1 KEKGLLRARINAT
14 EKALK
19 ISDMKVDAK
28 GTVQSFKDQGH
39 LIKEEVELD
48 EGGTYDNDRFL
59 IKGNKAKLDNPK
71 TGEKDGP
78 NHVWAKNEKEALKKF
93 KEEVELDE
101 GKNSAVWT
109 SPKTGKSY
117 DIQKNGNRWEM
128 DIIKKGSSIYGGVTT
143 IKRKTPQELKDWL
156 DGYKIDSQWMSH
168 LVKESVNE
176 STNWPREVELD
187 EGKKKAKE
195 GSAVSV
201 TNGDLIALAETVLTQ
216 GQDLNEAKQKLMTS
230 QIRKQLP
237 KLYSQDGVADP
248 MVYVKFF
255 NPYGAGTWLITEFDG
270 KDTMFGYVIGL
281 GHDELGYTS
290 LRELE
295 SLEGS
300 IAGRKVKGLQGIE
313 RDTSFRPEPLSKA
326 AKANGGRFTPRRSES
341 IEEGRYEWSKAKKKA
356 KKGSA
361 VRVYTGDDVQLKRGN
376 WSSLE
381 GIGTVIA
388 CQHKRDGPQRCLLKM
403 RKSGKEINT
412 TVHPRQVIYS
422 NVDNT
427 VYSESVEL
435 DEALKPKDKNVI
447 DAFYDKKKLEGKLL
461 FTDGDKLEKLGMG
474 RDTVA
479 VWKGHKIVITSSSA
493 VKSDDVIL
501 RYMKKS
507 IPKLNFDPKS
517 YKKYFGEES
526 VRGNDME
533 DKFKLQKETVEFL
546 KPTSKNLG
554 ESIPDFKSTDFK
566 GSKSVTITRISGGSW
581 GIMIQLTDKKR
592 VPSNIQLPA
601 SEAVVLGRA
610 LQNKDL
616 MKEE

>member
-1 KEKGLLRARINAT
+1 MPNENLEKLVQYARDKKPVAFKELLHT
-14 EKALK
+14 EIGSRMSTK
-19 ISDMKVDAK
+19 ISDIKTNLSKTMFQT
-28 GTVQSFKDQGH
+28 G
-39 LIKEEVELD
+39 KEEVELD
-48 EGGTYDNDRFL
+48 EGKLSKSDGERIDNIVANLKKNKKTKEFADKFKKDVMKSMDIEKSLENVLPDYKRGDKRYSAVSKYFNSTEEVELDEGGAYGNDRFL
-59 IKGNKAKLDNPK
+59 VKGNKAKLDNPK
-71 TGEKDGP
+71 RGEKDGP
-78 NHVWAKNEKEALKKF
+78 NHVWAKNEKEALKKC

-101 GKNSAVWT
+101 GKKLT
-109 SPKTGKSY
+109 S
-117 DIQKNGNRWEM
+117 
-128 DIIKKGSSIYGGVTT
+128 GG
-143 IKRKTPQELKDWL
+143 
-156 DGYKIDSQWMSH
+156 
-168 LVKESVNE
+168 
-176 STNWPREVELD
+176 
-187 EGKKKAKE
+187 
-195 GSAVSV
+195 
-201 TNGDLIALAETVLTQ
+201 
-216 GQDLNEAKQKLMTS
+216 
-230 QIRKQLP
+230 
-237 KLYSQDGVADP
+237 
-248 MVYVKFF
+248 
-255 NPYGAGTWLITEFDG
+255 
-270 KDTMFGYVIGL
+270 
-281 GHDELGYTS
+281 
-290 LRELE
+290 
-295 SLEGS
+295 
-300 IAGRKVKGLQGIE
+300 
-313 RDTSFRPEPLSKA
+313 
-326 AKANGGRFTPRRSES
+326 
-341 IEEGRYEWSKAKKKA
+341 KKKA

-361 VRVYTGDDVQLKRGN
+361 VRVYTGDDVQLKDGV
-376 WSSLE
+376 
-381 GIGTVIA
+381 GTVIA

>member
-1 KEKGLLRARINAT
+1 MNNQAGFIANWIEEQNLAIEEGVRGPTRMNVQKHFDKEKGLLRARINAT

-93 KEEVELDE
+93 KE
-101 GKNSAVWT
+101 
-109 SPKTGKSY
+109 
-117 DIQKNGNRWEM
+117 
-128 DIIKKGSSIYGGVTT
+128 
-143 IKRKTPQELKDWL
+143 
-156 DGYKIDSQWMSH
+156 
-168 LVKESVNE
+168 
-176 STNWPREVELD
+176 EVELD

-526 VRGNDME
+526 ARGNDME